1 MLSFAFKCFCVYFP
15 LLLASRLIFTDA
27 AYWSLSPCD
36 VVMCLKGRGSHSL
49 KQRWLHFSTSDKN
62 DRRRDLRK

>member
-1 MLSFAFKCFCVYFP
+1 MFSFVLNASVFIFPP
-15 LLLASRLIFTDA
+15 LLPGRLIFTDA

-49 KQRWLHFSTSDKN
+49 KQRWLYFSTSDKMTEGEI
-62 DRRRDLRK
+62 L